1 MEEIWSILITHKTA
15 DIADI
20 ERAWHGGVA
29 SLNRMIASDELVSE
43 CVSLKTCNRVEVYI
57 VSSDANKVFD
67 NVLAMAKRGG
77 LFDLIEIHDPKR
89 SIFHLLRLSSGLE
102 SMMVGEDQILGQIKD
117 LFEVAKKSGTVGTTL
132 DQVFKKAIQ
141 VGKRVRSETNINKGY
156 ISVGSAAVDLAEG
169 VIGELGD
176 KKILIIGAG
185 EMANLVGRAL
195 AAKGLDVIYI
205 ANRTFD
211 RARVMAEKLGGIAVK
226 FDEIGSYVGVA
237 DLVISAT
244 SAPHFV
250 ITADMVKAAMV
261 KRDQKLLLID
271 IANPRDIEEAV
282 GEIPGVSLQ
291 NIDNLRLLSERNIER
306 RKMEVEKVEQIIAEE
321 FERLLDAIK
330 TKAADEILNQL
341 YTMAEDVRQKETE
354 RALRM
359 IDMSKYDPEKTAK
372 IVNDLTCAI
381 VSKILADPTIAIKN
395 ATRCDDKGIVLAA
408 SCLFDLS
415 D

>member
-1 MEEIWSILITHKTA
+1 MDEIWSILITHKTA

-20 ERAWHGGVA
+20 ERAWHGDVK
-29 SLNRMIASDELVSE
+29 SLNRMIASDEHVEE

-57 VSSDANKVFD
+57 VSSEPTKVFD
-67 NVLAMAKRGG
+67 RILARAKKGG

-117 LFEVAKKSGTVGTTL
+117 LFELAKESGTVGPKL
-132 DQVFKKAIQ
+132 NHVFNKAIQ

-156 ISVGSAAVDLAEG
+156 ISIGSAAVDLAEKI
-169 VIGELGD
+169 IGELVD

-185 EMANLVGRAL
+185 EMANLVGKAL
-195 AAKGLDVIYI
+195 AAKGLEAIYI
-205 ANRTFD
+205 ANRTFE
-211 RARVMAEKLGGIAVK
+211 RARVMAEKLGGVAVR
-226 FDEIGSYVGVA
+226 FDEIESYLGIA
-237 DLVISAT
+237 DIVISAT

-250 ITADMVKAAMV
+250 ITTDMVKAAMAE
-261 KRDQKLLLID
+261 RDKKLLLID
-271 IANPRDIEEAV
+271 IANPRDIEAEV

-291 NIDNLRLLSERNIER
+291 NIDNLRILSERNIER

-321 FERLLDAIK
+321 YDRLVDEFK
-330 TKAADEILNQL
+330 VKAADGILNQL
-341 YTMAEDVRQKETE
+341 YTMAEDIRRRETE

-359 IDMSKYDPEKTAK
+359 IDLYNYDPEKTVK
-372 IVNDLTCAI
+372 IVNDLTSAI
-381 VSKILADPTIAIKN
+381 VSKILADPTTAIKN
-395 ATRCDDKGIVLAA
+395 ATRCDNKDLVLAA